1 MISAIDNN
9 KNQYFEKVGAVNF
22 QASRGCPPEFIQD
35 LQRKTNEQDKFQ
47 RQDDQRVDKVFGSLL
62 TYGKSNV
69 KSPNPFAQT
78 DSNEYNLLHPD
89 VKDEHRANKF
99 DFVA

>member
-1 MISAIDNN
+1 MISAIDNH
-9 KNQYFEKVGAVNF
+9 KNQYFEKVGAVQF
-22 QASRGCPPEFIQD
+22 QASRGYSAEFMQD
-35 LQRKTNEQDKFQ
+35 LQKKTNEQDKFV

-62 TYGKSNV
+62 TYGRSNV
-69 KSPNPFAQT
+69 KSSNPFVQT

-89 VKDEHRANKF
+89 VKDEHRAKKF

>member
-9 KNQYFEKVGAVNF
+9 KNNYFEKVGAVNF
-22 QASRGCPPEFIQD
+22 QASRGYPPEFIQEM
-35 LQRKTNEQDKFQ
+35 QKKTNGSDKFTPQ
-47 RQDDQRVDKVFGSLL
+47 EAQRVEKTLGSFLS
-62 TYGKSNV
+62 YGKSNV
-69 KSPNPFAQT
+69 KNANPFAQN
-78 DSNEYNLLHPD
+78 DNSEFNLLHPD